1 MTWAA
6 VAVAAISATVE
17 GVKMVQAS
25 SQAKKAAEDA
35 AKAKKELDKGKAM
48 FANID
53 TTNPY
58 LNLENTMED
67 LTVNKQAAEFQK
79 EQQMQSQANIMQQM
93 RGAAGG
99 SGIAALAQ
107 TMAQQGSKDAQVAQ
121 ADIARQ
127 EQTNQLAERQE
138 ASRIQ
143 DKEREGDMISRNLQ
157 FGKISSMMGMSA
169 GEFAGA
175 NARIQAGQEAMMD
188 AGQGMANTAG
198 DLAVNTGYLDPNA
211 AYGTNVNTNTGDPNN
226 PGTGTGG
233 N

>member
-25 SQAKKAAEDA
+25 QQAKEAADDAAE
-35 AKAKKELDKGKAM
+35 AKRELDKGKAM

-67 LTVNKQAAEFQK
+67 LTVNKQAAQFQK

-93 RGAAGG
+93 KGAAGG

-107 TMAQQGSKDAQVAQ
+107 TMAQQGSKDAQAAQ

-127 EQTNQLAERQE
+127 EQANQLAERQE

-143 DKEREGDMISRNLQ
+143 DKEREGDMMSRNLQ

-169 GEFAGA
+169 GEYAGA

-198 DLAVNTGYLDPNA
+198 DFAVNTGYLDSDA
-211 AYGTNVNTNTGDPNN
+211 AYGTNVNTNTGDP
-226 PGTGTGG
+226 TS
-233 N
+233 